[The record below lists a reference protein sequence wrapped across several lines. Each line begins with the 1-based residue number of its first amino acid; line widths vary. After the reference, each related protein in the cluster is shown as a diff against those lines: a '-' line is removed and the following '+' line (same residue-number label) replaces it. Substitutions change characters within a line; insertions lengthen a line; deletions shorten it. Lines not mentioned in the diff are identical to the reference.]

1 MALKDFSILLEPV
14 NTIYT
19 KKDISLVSGYN
30 YVVQSIEHI
39 MKTQKGELISNMD
52 LGSDYFSYSF
62 GTQDKSFL
70 EINLAAYIQAAIPQV
85 QNVQINMIYYSE
97 DRLQFEVKFSLF
109 DGVKSQNNISCFIEV
124 ET

>member
-1 MALKDFSILLEPV
+1 MPRKDFSILLEPV

-19 KKDISLVSGYN
+19 KKDISMVSGYN
-30 YVVQSIEHI
+30 YIVQSIEHI

-62 GTQDKSFL
+62 GTQDKAFL
-70 EINLAAYIQAAIPQV
+70 EINLAAYIQAAIPQI
-85 QNVQINMIYYSE
+85 QNVKINMIYYNE
-97 DRLQFEVKFSLF
+97 DMLQFEVKFSLF
-109 DGVKSQNNISCFIEV
+109 DGIKSQNNISCFIEV